1 MAKQKTIKLKVAE
14 KKKAKELQRDIT
26 IARYGQETAQRI
38 HFEAEERLWE
48 YLRERYP
55 DVAGT
60 KAAYSNGVITYTPK
74 GEQP

>member
-1 MAKQKTIKLKVAE
+1 MQKQKNIKLKVAE
-14 KKKAKELQRDIT
+14 KKKAEEYQRE
-26 IARYGQETAQRI
+26 IAIAKMGQETAQRI
-38 HFEAEERLWE
+38 HFEAGERLWE